1 MRGRDA
7 GARCGGARNGPPG
20 LQKRAVQESLRTA
33 EKSRAGKPPDRKKGC
48 AGKPPDRRRGRL
60 TEAPAADRRGT
71 HKDAQRQAAAARKKA
86 LSALP
91 SDSVTRKSLT
101 TERPERYVVP
111 VFRVTFGLHSVVIQ
125 PRGQRPTSAMP
136 RPSTPPAAP
145 STPLFSFHIRPP
157 LSTPGRSAP
166 PHCIRPVALHSAR
179 LRRKAVNKPQPR
191 FFPLGPTALHPTLCI
206 AFRPPASQSRKQT
219 STTVP
224 PFGPAALHP
233 TGRTART
240 GGPPPPLQGCRRP
253 TPVAPLSPLNA
264 SASSPLAASLAPS
277 RGIFAPSTRHLR
289 SLDAASSL
297 PRRGIFLPA
306 AGEAPRFSVGGAVF
320 RALIPTFAAQV
331 RSVAAGSAGGG
342 KSGQRRAPRKPIT

>member
-136 RPSTPPAAP
+136 RPSTPPPHPPHP
-145 STPLFSFHIRPP
+145 SSLFHIRPP

-166 PHCIRPVALHSAR
+166 PHCIRPVAPPA
-179 LRRKAVNKPQPR
+179 PED
-191 FFPLGPTALHPTLCI
+191 LHP
-206 AFRPPASQSRKQT
+206 PP
-219 STTVP
+219 
-224 PFGPAALHP
+224 
-233 TGRTART
+233 
-240 GGPPPPLQGCRRP
+240 QGCRRP
-253 TPVAPLSPLNA
+253 TPVAPPVTPQRLRLFSPCR
-264 SASSPLAASLAPS
+264 SPRP
-277 RGIFAPSTRHLR
+277 FARHLR
-289 SLDAASSL
+289 SLDAASSS
-297 PRRGIFLPA
+297 PPQGKHPDFRS
-306 AGEAPRFSVGGAVF
+306 EARF
-320 RALIPTFAAQV
+320 FAH
-331 RSVAAGSAGGG
+331 
-342 KSGQRRAPRKPIT
+342 

>member
-71 HKDAQRQAAAARKKA
+71 RKDTPTAGSGRRPPRHSQRCPTAGCGGTEKGPKRSAIRFSNPEIPHHRKTGA
-86 LSALP
+86 IRRSGLP
-91 SDSVTRKSLT
+91 G
-101 TERPERYVVP
+101 Y
-111 VFRVTFGLHSVVIQ
+111 FRVTFGLHSVVIQ

-145 STPLFSFHIRPP
+145 STPLFPFPHP
-157 LSTPGRSAP
+157 STPFNAG
-166 PHCIRPVALHSAR
+166 
-179 LRRKAVNKPQPR
+179 
-191 FFPLGPTALHPTLCI
+191 
-206 AFRPPASQSRKQT
+206 
-219 STTVP
+219 

-233 TGRTART
+233 PGRTART
-240 GGPPPPLQGCRRP
+240 GGPPPPFRAAGARR
-253 TPVAPLSPLNA
+253 LSPPCHPSTPPPLLPLPLP
-264 SASSPLAASLAPS
+264 SPL
-277 RGIFAPSTRHLR
+277 R
-289 SLDAASSL
+289 AASSL
-297 PRRGIFLPA
+297 PRRDIFLPA

>member
-7 GARCGGARNGPPG
+7 GALVTGRPDCRKGPCRKASGP
-20 LQKRAVQESLRTA
+20 QKRAARESLRTA

-145 STPLFSFHIRPP
+145 STPLFSFPHP
-157 LSTPGRSAP
+157 STPFNAG
-166 PHCIRPVALHSAR
+166 
-179 LRRKAVNKPQPR
+179 
-191 FFPLGPTALHPTLCI
+191 
-206 AFRPPASQSRKQT
+206 
-219 STTVP
+219 
-224 PFGPAALHP
+224 PFGPAALHSP
-233 TGRTART
+233 GRTART
-240 GGPPPPLQGCRRP
+240 GGPPPPFRAAGARR
-253 TPVAPLSPLNA
+253 LSPPCHPSTPPPLLPLPLP
-264 SASSPLAASLAPS
+264 SPL
-277 RGIFAPSTRHLR
+277 R
-289 SLDAASSL
+289 AASSL

>member
-33 EKSRAGKPPDRKKGC
+33 EKSRAGRPPDRK
-48 AGKPPDRRRGRL
+48 RGRL

-145 STPLFSFHIRPP
+145 STPLFSFPHP
-157 LSTPGRSAP
+157 STPFNAG
-166 PHCIRPVALHSAR
+166 
-179 LRRKAVNKPQPR
+179 
-191 FFPLGPTALHPTLCI
+191 
-206 AFRPPASQSRKQT
+206 
-219 STTVP
+219 

-233 TGRTART
+233 TGRIAFRPPAPQSRKQTSTPVFPARPHRIAPDPLHCIPPSCVAKPQT
-240 GGPPPPLQGCRRP
+240 NLNHGSPVRPRRIAFARSHRPHRRTSTPPFRAAGARRLSPPCHPSTPPPLL
-253 TPVAPLSPLNA
+253 PLPLPSPL
-264 SASSPLAASLAPS
+264 
-277 RGIFAPSTRHLR
+277 R
-289 SLDAASSL
+289 AASSL

>member
-1 MRGRDA
+1 
-7 GARCGGARNGPPG
+7 
-20 LQKRAVQESLRTA
+20 VQESLRTA
-33 EKSRAGKPPDRKKGC
+33 EKSR

-101 TERPERYVVP
+101 TGRPERYVVP

-145 STPLFSFHIRPP
+145 STPLFSFPHP
-157 LSTPGRSAP
+157 STPFNAG
-166 PHCIRPVALHSAR
+166 
-179 LRRKAVNKPQPR
+179 
-191 FFPLGPTALHPTLCI
+191 
-206 AFRPPASQSRKQT
+206 
-219 STTVP
+219 

-233 TGRTART
+233 TGRIAFRPPAPQSSKQTSTPVFPARPHRIAPDPLHCIPPSCVAKPQT
-240 GGPPPPLQGCRRP
+240 NLNHGSPVRPRRIASARSHRPHRRTSTPPSGLPAPDACRPPCHPSTPPPLL
-253 TPVAPLSPLNA
+253 PLPLPSPL
-264 SASSPLAASLAPS
+264 
-277 RGIFAPSTRHLR
+277 R
-289 SLDAASSL
+289 AASSL

>member
-136 RPSTPPAAP
+136 RPSTPPPHPPHP
-145 STPLFSFHIRPP
+145 SSLFHIRPP

-219 STTVP
+219 STPVFPARPHRIAPDPLHCIP
-224 PFGPAALHP
+224 PS
-233 TGRTART
+233 
-240 GGPPPPLQGCRRP
+240 C
-253 TPVAPLSPLNA
+253 VA
-264 SASSPLAASLAPS
+264 
-277 RGIFAPSTRHLR
+277 
-289 SLDAASSL
+289 
-297 PRRGIFLPA
+297 
-306 AGEAPRFSVGGAVF
+306 
-320 RALIPTFAAQV
+320 
-331 RSVAAGSAGGG
+331 
-342 KSGQRRAPRKPIT
+342 KP

>member
-1 MRGRDA
+1 M
-7 GARCGGARNGPPG
+7 
-20 LQKRAVQESLRTA
+20 QESLRTA
-33 EKSRAGKPPDRKKGC
+33 EKSRAGKPPDRK
-48 AGKPPDRRRGRL
+48 RGRL

-145 STPLFSFHIRPP
+145 STPSTPLFSFPHP
-157 LSTPGRSAP
+157 STPFNAG
-166 PHCIRPVALHSAR
+166 
-179 LRRKAVNKPQPR
+179 
-191 FFPLGPTALHPTLCI
+191 
-206 AFRPPASQSRKQT
+206 
-219 STTVP
+219 

-233 TGRTART
+233 TGRIAFRPPAPQSRKQTSTPVFPARPHRIAPDPLHCI
-240 GGPPPPLQGCRRP
+240 PPSCVAKPQTNLNHGSPVRPRRIASARSHRPHRRTSTPPLQGCRRP

-264 SASSPLAASLAPS
+264 SASSPLAAPLAPS
-277 RGIFAPSTRHLR
+277 RGIFAPSTRHLP
-289 SLDAASSL
+289 
-297 PRRGIFLPA
+297 PRRRGSTPIF
-306 AGEAPRFSVGGAVF
+306 GRRRGFS
-320 RALIPTFAAQV
+320 RINSYLC
-331 RSVAAGSAGGG
+331 SAGPLC
-342 KSGQRRAPRKPIT
+342 RRRLGRGRKVRATQSATQANHLISVRV

>member
-33 EKSRAGKPPDRKKGC
+33 EKSR

-145 STPLFSFHIRPP
+145 STPLFSFPHP
-157 LSTPGRSAP
+157 STPFNAG
-166 PHCIRPVALHSAR
+166 
-179 LRRKAVNKPQPR
+179 
-191 FFPLGPTALHPTLCI
+191 
-206 AFRPPASQSRKQT
+206 
-219 STTVP
+219 

-233 TGRTART
+233 TGRIAFRPPAPQSRKQTSTPVFPARPHRIAPDPLHCIPPSCVAKPQT
-240 GGPPPPLQGCRRP
+240 NLNHGSPVRPRRIASARSHRPHRRTSTPPLRAAGARRLSPPCHPSTPPPLLP
-253 TPVAPLSPLNA
+253 SPL
-264 SASSPLAASLAPS
+264 
-277 RGIFAPSTRHLR
+277 R
-289 SLDAASSL
+289 AASSL

>member
-101 TERPERYVVP
+101 TGRPERYVVP

-145 STPLFSFHIRPP
+145 STPLFPFPHP
-157 LSTPGRSAP
+157 STPFNAG
-166 PHCIRPVALHSAR
+166 
-179 LRRKAVNKPQPR
+179 
-191 FFPLGPTALHPTLCI
+191 
-206 AFRPPASQSRKQT
+206 
-219 STTVP
+219 

-233 TGRTART
+233 PGRTART
-240 GGPPPPLQGCRRP
+240 GGPPPPPSGLPAPDACRPPVTPQHLRLFSPCRSPRP
-253 TPVAPLSPLNA
+253 
-264 SASSPLAASLAPS
+264 
-277 RGIFAPSTRHLR
+277 FARHLR
-289 SLDAASSL
+289 SLDAASSS
-297 PRRGIFLPA
+297 PPQGKHPDFRS
-306 AGEAPRFSVGGAVF
+306 EARF
-320 RALIPTFAAQV
+320 FAH
-331 RSVAAGSAGGG
+331 
-342 KSGQRRAPRKPIT
+342 

>member
-7 GARCGGARNGPPG
+7 GALVTGRPDCRKGPCRKASGP
-20 LQKRAVQESLRTA
+20 QKRAARESLRTAKRAARESLRTA

-145 STPLFSFHIRPP
+145 STPLFPFPHP
-157 LSTPGRSAP
+157 STPFNAG
-166 PHCIRPVALHSAR
+166 
-179 LRRKAVNKPQPR
+179 
-191 FFPLGPTALHPTLCI
+191 
-206 AFRPPASQSRKQT
+206 
-219 STTVP
+219 

-233 TGRTART
+233 PGRTART
-240 GGPPPPLQGCRRP
+240 GGPPPPSGLPAPDACRPPVTPQRLRLFSPCRSPRP
-253 TPVAPLSPLNA
+253 
-264 SASSPLAASLAPS
+264 
-277 RGIFAPSTRHLR
+277 FARHLR
-289 SLDAASSL
+289 SLDAASSS
-297 PRRGIFLPA
+297 PPQGKHPDFRS
-306 AGEAPRFSVGGAVF
+306 EARF
-320 RALIPTFAAQV
+320 FAH
-331 RSVAAGSAGGG
+331 
-342 KSGQRRAPRKPIT
+342 

>member
-1 MRGRDA
+1 M
-7 GARCGGARNGPPG
+7 
-20 LQKRAVQESLRTA
+20 QESLRTA

-48 AGKPPDRRRGRL
+48 AEKPPDRRRGRL

-145 STPLFSFHIRPP
+145 STPLFSFPHP
-157 LSTPGRSAP
+157 STPFNAG
-166 PHCIRPVALHSAR
+166 
-179 LRRKAVNKPQPR
+179 
-191 FFPLGPTALHPTLCI
+191 
-206 AFRPPASQSRKQT
+206 
-219 STTVP
+219 

-233 TGRTART
+233 TGRIAFRPPAPQSRKQTSTPVFPARPHRIAPDPLHCIPPSCVAKPQT
-240 GGPPPPLQGCRRP
+240 NLNHGSPVRPRRIASARSHRPHRRTSTPPFRAAGARRLSPPCHPSTPPPLL
-253 TPVAPLSPLNA
+253 PLPLPSPL
-264 SASSPLAASLAPS
+264 
-277 RGIFAPSTRHLR
+277 R
-289 SLDAASSL
+289 AASSL